1 MGGDTMKNSEQCI
14 KNQCY
19 EAIEV
24 LLKTVKNS
32 EELTKQLRELKEK
45 YLKNIV
51 N

>member
-1 MGGDTMKNSEQCI
+1 MKNSEQYI